1 MILLVGFEFS
11 RVWRS
16 LKSNFPPYQSQIL
29 GGILALDF
37 NSDPDYY
44 NSDSTLD
51 VS

>member
-1 MILLVGFEFS
+1 MILLVEFEFS